1 MAASTF
7 IDDII
12 KIEIIAG
19 ADRKTER
26 FFRGYKE
33 HLKRLL
39 KQIDILITAQ
49 NIRTI

>member
-1 MAASTF
+1 MDF

-19 ADRKTER
+19 SDRKTEK
-26 FFRGYKE
+26 FFREFKE
-33 HLKRLL
+33 HLKQLL

-49 NIRTI
+49 TIRTV